1 MSDELLPCPFCG
13 GTDIVVDRYE
23 HHEGEWRYRVVCT
36 GCMAMVDSGFW
47 QFKGHAVEA
56 WNRRRPNC
64 GVRVE
69 AMHEPDMDR

>member
-1 MSDELLPCPFCG
+1 MNDELLPCPFCG
-13 GTDIVVDRYE
+13 GADVVVDRYE

-56 WNRRRPNC
+56 WNRR
-64 GVRVE
+64 
-69 AMHEPDMDR
+69 HEGIEEKR